1 MEIGAP
7 RIRHMPPQTRP
18 NSSGMGYERKRVGSD
33 TTAASSSS
41 SFVRHHAFA
50 SMHDQPRS
58 ASPPASTYFP
68 LLSGDSG
75 ARLRPTADAESH
87 FAYSTTLRRHGA
99 DGSPISPID
108 IAHAVNAEA
117 SSLWTRAVS
126 VVTGQPLETN
136 LENGRVT
143 PPPVQEQL
151 RDTMSARFAHCSI
164 EVSDETNIWVP
175 VWWNAGRPIL
185 GAESSSKQNTVFV
198 FGVDISQFR
207 AFHHRIYLI
216 TTYLLETDATLGNS
230 GPFQNFCNLWSSP
243 LRHPQPPLRPRIQR
257 VLRLDS
263 GARPYQ
269 IC

>member
-1 MEIGAP
+1 VEIGAP

-126 VVTGQPLETN
+126 VVTGQPLEAN

-143 PPPVQEQL
+143 PPPMQEQL

-164 EVSDETNIWVP
+164 EVSDGTSVWVP
-175 VWWNAGRPIL
+175 VLVESWATDPRRREL
-185 GAESSSKQNTVFV
+185 VEAEHGVCLRRGYFSIPCFPPQNLF
-198 FGVDISQFR
+198 DYNIS
-207 AFHHRIYLI
+207 
-216 TTYLLETDATLGNS
+216 T
-230 GPFQNFCNLWSSP
+230 
-243 LRHPQPPLRPRIQR
+243 
-257 VLRLDS
+257 
-263 GARPYQ
+263 
-269 IC
+269 